1 MKNIISSN
9 IPIIIIIIIS
19 IIIITSRFGARKC
32 CLLGGFILVS
42 GTFLSSIA
50 TSLQFLLFTNGI
62 LFGSGMGICYS
73 APIACAARHIPHRK
87 GLLSGI
93 IVSGFGGGA
102 FVFGNIALNIINPS
116 REGIPDTDSKE
127 KYYDSDSHIANQ
139 VPKMFIILG
148 MCYSV
153 LILIGGF
160 LLSDPPKEPIEMLSN
175 TQTENNSKLGITRWL
190 RGVTY
195 ESTQKE
201 EIKDNRINFQK
212 NSDYSQ
218 VSDMV
223 NDDYNK
229 IQIKNNGDND
239 CIIDLDGKEN
249 DDIESIHIDNKETI
263 ISEIDPLTLIR
274 TPLAWHL
281 ASCITTTTIGGMYLC
296 GSFKTYGQS
305 SFNDESYL
313 STVASTSSIFSA
325 CGRIFWGALGDKIGV
340 LESLICMCSI
350 FACIIA
356 TYSMS
361 SQYGKA
367 GFAIWTF
374 SIFFLEGGNFALYM
388 PLTIETFGNK
398 FSGTNYG
405 IMYTC
410 YSLFSVINITIL
422 ANNNVRFNSASLING
437 LITFIGFVNLCF
449 FRIHR
454 RRQARRP

>member
-1 MKNIISSN
+1 
-9 IPIIIIIIIS
+9 
-19 IIIITSRFGARKC
+19 
-32 CLLGGFILVS
+32 
-42 GTFLSSIA
+42 
-50 TSLQFLLFTNGI
+50 
-62 LFGSGMGICYS
+62 
-73 APIACAARHIPHRK
+73 
-87 GLLSGI
+87 
-93 IVSGFGGGA
+93 
-102 FVFGNIALNIINPS
+102 
-116 REGIPDTDSKE
+116 
-127 KYYDSDSHIANQ
+127 
-139 VPKMFIILG
+139 
-148 MCYSV
+148 
-153 LILIGGF
+153 
-160 LLSDPPKEPIEMLSN
+160 
-175 TQTENNSKLGITRWL
+175 LGITRWL

-223 NDDYNK
+223 NEDYNK
-229 IQIKNNGDND
+229 IQIKNDSD
-239 CIIDLDGKEN
+239 CINDLDVKEN
-249 DDIESIHIDNKETI
+249 DDIEMIHIDNKETI
-263 ISEIDPLTLIR
+263 ISEISEIDPLTLIR

-361 SQYGKA
+361 PQFGKA

-405 IMYTC
+405 IVYMLLSILC
-410 YSLFSVINITIL
+410 Y
-422 ANNNVRFNSASLING
+422 
-437 LITFIGFVNLCF
+437 
-449 FRIHR
+449 
-454 RRQARRP
+454 